1 MLLLVWEVGVVRSTS
16 VPLWFVACG
25 DRGGIAR
32 DQNRGKNCRVRRGR
46 EGRGRGERGERGG
59 GGVSRT
65 IFLVAIH
72 YTQP

>member
-25 DRGGIAR
+25 DWGGIAR

-46 EGRGRGERGERGG
+46 EGRGRG
-59 GGVSRT
+59 
-65 IFLVAIH
+65 
-72 YTQP
+72 